1 MKKRYRKYL
10 VIGIVIAIVSFLTK
24 LTADSDKTIRDY
36 ADIKN
41 EGILRATIEYGS
53 NSFHINDQGT
63 IEGFHYQLIQ
73 QFAEE
78 HGLTLEIIPEM
89 DLQEQNRLLKEGFCD
104 LVANGRP
111 LTLHKDESLCQTH
124 PITVG
129 KQVIIQ
135 RKKECNDTLCF
146 HLKSQID
153 LAGKELS
160 IPQGSPIK
168 QRIQHLMEEIGDS
181 IYIQEIPSY
190 GSEQLMALVAHGDIC
205 YAVCEKDVVDA
216 HIHRYPQL
224 DNSLAFGFNQFYS
237 WTVNAHS
244 PELLDSL
251 NAWIKEREIS
261 SNP

>member
-1 MKKRYRKYL
+1 M
-10 VIGIVIAIVSFLTK
+10 
-24 LTADSDKTIRDY
+24 
-36 ADIKN
+36 
-41 EGILRATIEYGS
+41 E
-53 NSFHINDQGT
+53 
-63 IEGFHYQLIQ
+63 
-73 QFAEE
+73 
-78 HGLTLEIIPEM
+78 
-89 DLQEQNRLLKEGFCD
+89 NRF
-104 LVANGRP
+104 
-111 LTLHKDESLCQTH
+111 
-124 PITVG
+124 
-129 KQVIIQ
+129 
-135 RKKECNDTLCF
+135 
-146 HLKSQID
+146 
-153 LAGKELS
+153 
-160 IPQGSPIK
+160 
-168 QRIQHLMEEIGDS
+168 QHLMEEIGDS